1 MIPEQV
7 GYTFESDSNPDFGA
21 GLSLD
26 EMVGMMAWEIME
38 TPLPTGKLYQTTRK
52 AAEWLVKADL
62 KAYMLQEVWADG
74 HTIWH
79 GLLHDDPVIVKPD
92 GELIRT
98 R

>member
-1 MIPEQV
+1 MNDGSAP
-7 GYTFESDSNPDFGA
+7 PDFGA

-26 EMVGMMAWEIME
+26 EMVGMMAWEICQAV
-38 TPLPTGKLYQTTRK
+38 LPTGEAYQSVGR
-52 AAEWLVKADL
+52 AAGQMVEGGL
-62 KAYMLQEVWADG
+62 KAYMLMEVWTDG

-79 GLLHDDPVIVKPD
+79 GMRRDDPVIVTPA